1 MTKGEA
7 KKLALRWLDEATL
20 NGQEAGAELTADY
33 KDKFNYFLF
42 NVLVYVA
49 AVFKISRTYSVTAT
63 DGTAK
68 GTYFSFTLPDD
79 VMELD
84 KIVRYNDSQYDE
96 VRAFSKE
103 GDNVYLIPK
112 NVIGEDDTIE
122 FIYWGMPAVVA
133 VDADDSI
140 DIEVVPKAEQLVP
153 LRLAIEAT
161 AGSDETSG
169 ISAYLEGKYS
179 NMIANLLGDE
189 HGAINGIVERVYAQ

>member
-33 KDKFNYFLF
+33 KDKFNYFLY

-49 AVFKISRTYSVTAT
+49 AVFKLSRSHSVQAIE
-63 DGTAK
+63 GKAK
-68 GTYFSFTLPDD
+68 GTYVSFTLPND

-84 KIVRYNDSQYDE
+84 KIVRYNASQYDE
-96 VRAFSKE
+96 VRTFRKE

-112 NVIGEDDTIE
+112 NVIGENDTVE
-122 FIYWGMPAVVA
+122 FIYWGMPTLVA
-133 VDADDSI
+133 VDDEDTVN
-140 DIEVVPKAEQLVP
+140 IEVVPKAEQLVP

-179 NMIANLLGDE
+179 NMVANLLGE
-189 HGAINGIVERVYAQ
+189 ERGAIGGIVERVFAQ